1 MIAKFYA
8 KWPKVAREASGRM
21 DTQVLVIGAGPVG
34 LTLAI
39 DLGLRGVRC
48 TLIEQKMAPA
58 KLPKMARC
66 NARTMDI
73 YRRMGSRFIPN
84 SPARK
89 VTPVTLPPGR
99 LRLRTKPSETGSLP
113 LAKMIGTR
121 LGHGLR
127 GECRIGISEQKLRWV
142 ANLARIKRR

>member
-89 VTPVTLPPGR
+89 VTPVT
-99 LRLRTKPSETGSLP
+99 
-113 LAKMIGTR
+113 
-121 LGHGLR
+121 
-127 GECRIGISEQKLRWV
+127 
-142 ANLARIKRR
+142 